1 MNDFAIDHFGR
12 IFVGN
17 FGYDYDGGQ
26 PRKLASLHRV
36 DRDGSVHEVAEGV
49 DFPNGSVVID
59 NGRTLVVAE
68 TWNGKL
74 LAFDLSE
81 DGRLS
86 NRRIFADLGE
96 RQPDGLCADR
106 ADAIWVGCFNT
117 GEFLRVMDGGEITD
131 RMTFDGRAVS
141 CILGGRDGR
150 QLFCTV
156 YSGSIPELV
165 EKKRLGG
172 VFSVMVDVAG
182 PAPIRP

>member
-1 MNDFAIDHFGR
+1 M
-12 IFVGN
+12 
-17 FGYDYDGGQ
+17 
-26 PRKLASLHRV
+26 
-36 DRDGSVHEVAEGV
+36 

-68 TWNGKL
+68 TWNGRL
-74 LAFDLSE
+74 LAFDLGE

-86 NRRIFADLGE
+86 NRRTFADLGE

-106 ADAIWVGCFNT
+106 EGAIWTGCFNT
-117 GEFLRVMDGGEITD
+117 GEFLRVMSGGEITD
-131 RMTFDGRAVS
+131 RVAFDGRAVS
-141 CILGGRDGR
+141 CILGGNDGR

-172 VFSVMVDVAG
+172 VFSVMVDVPG
-182 PAPIRP
+182 PTSIRP